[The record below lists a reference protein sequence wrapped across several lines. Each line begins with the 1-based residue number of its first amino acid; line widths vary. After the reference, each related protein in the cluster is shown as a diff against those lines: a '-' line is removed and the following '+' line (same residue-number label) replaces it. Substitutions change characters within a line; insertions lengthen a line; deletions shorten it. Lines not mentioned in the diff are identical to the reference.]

1 MNAPTALEHSAIE
14 AATNAPP
21 AAGNPAAGITQLE
34 IDQRVYDLYDEYC
47 HGRIDRREFL
57 SRAASIAVVGGT
69 GLAMAQALLPR
80 YAQAQTISFTD
91 QRIKANYVTY
101 PSPGGNSG
109 TMRGY
114 LVQPVGNGPFPAVL
128 VVHENRGLNPYIED
142 VARRVATEGFLAL
155 APDGLFPVGGYPGN
169 DDDGRILQAGLDQS
183 RLRGDLLNS
192 AQFLKSHRLSTR
204 KLGVTGF
211 CYGGGIVNYLAAAM
225 GADMQAGA
233 PYYGVAADAASVPK
247 IKAPLVCHLAENDER
262 INATYPAYSAALK
275 TAGVF
280 HEVHTY
286 PGTQHGFHNNSTPR
300 YSEAAAKLSWERTIG
315 HFKKHLG

>member
-1 MNAPTALEHSAIE
+1 MNAAAVLEYSAVE
-14 AATNAPP
+14 AAAAP
-21 AAGNPAAGITQLE
+21 AAAGITQLE

-57 SRAASIAVVGGT
+57 SRAASIAVIGGS

-80 YAQAQTISFTD
+80 YAQAQTILFTD

-109 TMRGY
+109 AMRGY
-114 LVQPVGNGPFPAVL
+114 LVQPAGAGPFPAVL

-142 VARRVATEGFLAL
+142 VARRAAVDGFLAL

-169 DDDGRILQAGLDQS
+169 DDDGRSLQAGLDQAK
-183 RLRGDLLNS
+183 LRTDLLNS
-192 AQFLKSHRLSTR
+192 AQFLRSHRLSTR

-211 CYGGGIVNYLAAAM
+211 CYGGGIVNYLATAM
-225 GADMQAGA
+225 GGDMQAGA
-233 PYYGVAADAASVPK
+233 PYYGVAADTANVSK
-247 IKAPLVCHLAENDER
+247 IKSPLVCHLAENDER
-262 INATYPAYSAALK
+262 INATYPAYTAALK
-275 TAGVF
+275 AAGVA

-300 YSEAAAKLSWERTIG
+300 YSEAAAKLSWDRTIA